1 MLFLG
6 EGQKPLRLFK
16 ATRFYIKTVRTVF
29 AAALAAITS
38 FEVVLFG
45 KDHKTFITHVIIT
58 GFELGHKT
66 C

>member
-1 MLFLG
+1 
-6 EGQKPLRLFK
+6 
-16 ATRFYIKTVRTVF
+16 VF

-45 KDHKTFITHVIIT
+45 KNHKTFFTHVIIA

-66 C
+66 V